1 MRKLVAVPVLAVAI
15 ALIGL
20 GVSSSLAATK
30 AVKATKDNRWSP
42 AKLTVKAGDK
52 VRFTWK
58 NTGAPHNVSKA
69 SGKGGSLTKNSVS
82 NTGSATFTVPSKA
95 KKGAKY
101 RLICDVHAKTM
112 IFNATVR

>member
-1 MRKLVAVPVLAVAI
+1 MRKIVAVPVLAL
-15 ALIGL
+15 ALALVGV

-30 AVKATKDNRWSP
+30 TVKATKDDRWSP
-42 AKLTVKAGDK
+42 AKLIVKAGDK

-58 NTGAPHNVSKA
+58 NTGAPHNVRKT

-82 NTGSATFTVPSKA
+82 DTGAATFTVPAKA

-101 RLICDVHAKTM
+101 RLVCDVHAKM